1 MSGRCIEMAD
11 IIAAFVIIG
20 VALWAAGL
28 WMGSAYSWNRV
39 MKIYD
44 DNEDGDMVRSS
55 LGLHTE
61 FSTPIPGVEEMRVVS
76 QWKISQ

>member
-1 MSGRCIEMAD
+1 MVD
-11 IIAAFVIIG
+11 TIIAISLISVSLF
-20 VALWAAGL
+20 AAGL
-28 WMGSAYSWNRV
+28 WVGSTYSWRRV
-39 MKIYD
+39 MRIYD
-44 DNEDGDMVRSS
+44 DNTDGDIVRNS